1 MKTTHTPTQIFNVPS
16 AYPWRVSNSSA
27 FAILDGGGHLV
38 ASAHNV
44 GYYSDAQNKARAA
57 LIVRAVNAHAELVA
71 ALETLLRETEW
82 LRANFTK
89 VNEVSANACG
99 DYGTRLARAALAAA
113 RES

>member
-1 MKTTHTPTQIFNVPS
+1 M
-16 AYPWRVSNSSA
+16 
-27 FAILDGGGHLV
+27 AILDAGGHVV
-38 ASAHNV
+38 AVAHDN
-44 GYYSDAQNKARAA
+44 GYYSFAQNQNRSAE
-57 LIVRAVNAHAELVA
+57 IVRAVNSHAQLVA